1 VVVGLVW
8 WTKPLSCY
16 IVMPLKYAENEVR
29 MQASWRVVHW
39 HLALSII
46 VITLVSGCRAMAGA
60 VDERI
65 PAALDTSLSPPTPTM
80 PPPTPT
86 LVAEASPTAA
96 PQPTPT
102 IPLFS
107 GRPSL
112 GDPFTP
118 DLGNTGYDVQHYDL
132 DLAFYP
138 ATSHVEGSATIAA
151 VTTEESLRQI
161 SLDFIGYEISS
172 LTVDGAPAEFWRDG
186 GKLWLEFPQPLLAAG
201 TPFTVTVAY
210 AGTPEQVDSPYIHY
224 ADYLGLVFLPNST
237 FYTISEPDGAR
248 YWFPANDHPL
258 DKATFR
264 TAYTVPRGI
273 AAIGNG
279 QLVDSRLSTMPDGSD
294 GATFVWELDA
304 PMATYLVLAAGGH
317 YTRVNDEAPNGTPLI
332 YYYFPEMEDEYLNAV
347 DVTGEAMMWLSER
360 LGPYPFDSYGQATY
374 YAMGI
379 SMEMQTMTLLSY
391 QMLNETTVVHELAH
405 SWFGNWVS
413 LDSWGDTWRKEGLA
427 TYLELLWRTRNNPAG
442 LAALIAEIEEEVAEK
457 GHSYPLDL
465 PPQHRIM
472 SFDSYNRGALLMH
485 ALHQELGDEA
495 FFAGLRLYVEANG
508 GGNSSHGDF
517 RTAMETASG
526 KPLRDFFARWLANP

>member
-1 VVVGLVW
+1 M
-8 WTKPLSCY
+8 
-16 IVMPLKYAENEVR
+16 VMPLKYAEVEVR
-29 MQASWRVVHW
+29 MQAWRRVVPW
-39 HLALSII
+39 RLGWSLALVI
-46 VITLVSGCRAMAGA
+46 VIALATGCR
-60 VDERI
+60 
-65 PAALDTSLSPPTPTM
+65 PALDVVSEANPQVASSSLSPPTPTM

-86 LVAEASPTAA
+86 LFAEVTPTPA

-118 DLGNTGYDVQHYDL
+118 DLGNTGYDVQHYEL

-138 ATSHVEGSATIAA
+138 GASRVEGSAAIAA
-151 VTTEESLRQI
+151 LTTEESLRQI
-161 SLDFIGYEISS
+161 SLDFIGHEISS
-172 LTVDGAPAEFWRDG
+172 LAVDGAPANFWRDG
-186 GKLWLEFPQPLLAAG
+186 GKLWVEFPQPLMAAG
-201 TPFTVTVAY
+201 SPFTITVSY

-224 ADYLGLVFLPNST
+224 TDYLGLVFLPNNT
-237 FYTISEPDGAR
+237 FYTIAEPDGAR

-264 TAYTVPRGI
+264 TTYTVPRGI

-279 QLVDSRLSTMPDGSD
+279 QLVDSRLSAMPDGSD
-294 GATFVWELDA
+294 GTTFVWQLDA

-317 YTRVNDEAPNGTPLI
+317 YTRVNDEAPNGVPLI
-332 YYYFPEMEDEYLNAV
+332 YYYFPEMEEEYLEAV
-347 DVTGEAMMWLSER
+347 DITGEALLWLSER

-379 SMEMQTMTLLSY
+379 SMEMQAMTLLSY

-427 TYLELLWRTRNNPAG
+427 TYLELLFRTRNNPAQ
-442 LAALIAEIEEEVAEK
+442 LATLIAEIEEEVAER
-457 GHSYPLDL
+457 GHSYPLDM

-495 FFAGLRLYVEANG
+495 FFAGLRLYIDTHAS
-508 GGNSSHGDF
+508 GNSNQAGF

-526 KPLRDFFARWLANP
+526 KSLREFFGRWLAKP